1 MTVGPPEGYN
11 LQIREVGTM
20 GVIVRDKAAYHQ
32 QTDER
37 INRHLESPDW
47 SVRQKLALACRILAM
62 EGHDSGLAGQLTAR
76 GPRPNTYYMLRFG
89 LGLDEIAAGNL
100 LLVDDDL
107 NVLEGEGMPN
117 PSNRFHLWI
126 YRARPVIG
134 SIMHTHPPH
143 VSALSMIGV
152 PLAVSHMDTT
162 LFFEDCAWLREW
174 PGTPIGDEEG
184 RIISE
189 ALGDKKAILLAHH
202 GLLTATASVEHALV
216 LAMFIE
222 RAAKLQLM
230 AMSAGTIAPV
240 DPALAQEAHD
250 YRHKPKAIA
259 ATFAYYARR
268 ALRQDASVLD

>member
-1 MTVGPPEGYN
+1 MDA
-11 LQIREVGTM
+11 
-20 GVIVRDKAAYHQ
+20 IVRDKQAYHQ
-32 QTDER
+32 QTTER
-37 INRHLESPDW
+37 MNKHFVLPEWSP
-47 SVRQKLALACRILAM
+47 RQKLALSCRILAA
-62 EGHDSGLAGQLTAR
+62 EGHDSGLAGQITMR
-76 GPRPNTYYMLRFG
+76 GERPGTYYMLRFG
-89 LGLDEIAAGNL
+89 LGFDEITADNL

-126 YRARPVIG
+126 YRARPHINA
-134 SIMHTHPPH
+134 ITHTHAPH
-143 VSALSMIGV
+143 VSALSMLGV

-162 LFFEDCAWLREW
+162 LFHEDCAWLREW

-189 ALGDKKAILLAHH
+189 ALGEKRAILLAHH
-202 GLLTATASVEHALV
+202 GQLTACESMEEASV

-230 AMSAGTIAPV
+230 AMSAGTILPI
-240 DPALAQEAHD
+240 DPALAREAHD
-250 YRHKPKAIA
+250 YRLKPRAIA

-268 ALRQDASVLD
+268 TLRQDQRVLGP

>member
-1 MTVGPPEGYN
+1 MDV
-11 LQIREVGTM
+11 V
-20 GVIVRDKAAYHQ
+20 VRDKAAYQQ
-32 QTDER
+32 QTEER
-37 INRHLESPDW
+37 MDRHFESPGW
-47 SVRQKLALACRILAM
+47 SIKQKLALACRILAA
-62 EGHDSGLAGQLTAR
+62 EGHDSGVAGQLTTR
-76 GPRPNTYYMLRFG
+76 GQKRGTHHMLRFG
-89 LGLDEIAAGNL
+89 LGLDEITSGNL

-107 NVLEGEGMPN
+107 NVLEGDGMPN

-126 YRARPVIG
+126 YRARPAVS

-143 VSALSMIGV
+143 ISALSMIGV
-152 PLAVSHMDTT
+152 PLAVSHMDTS

-202 GLLTATASVEHALV
+202 GQLTATASVKHALV
-216 LAMFIE
+216 LAMFVE

-230 AMSAGTIAPV
+230 AMSAGTILPV

-250 YRHKPKAIA
+250 YRHKPKAISA
-259 ATFAYYARR
+259 MFAYYARR
-268 ALRQDASVLD
+268 VIKQDASVLD

>member
-1 MTVGPPEGYN
+1 MDV
-11 LQIREVGTM
+11 V
-20 GVIVRDKAAYHQ
+20 VRDKAAYQQ
-32 QTDER
+32 QTEER
-37 INRHLESPDW
+37 MDRHFGSLGW
-47 SVRQKLALACRILAM
+47 SIKQKLALACRILAA

-76 GPRPNTYYMLRFG
+76 GPKPGTYYMLRFG
-89 LGLDEIAAGNL
+89 LGLDEITSGNL

-107 NVLEGEGMPN
+107 NVLEGDGMPN

-126 YRARPVIG
+126 YRARPAVS

-143 VSALSMIGV
+143 ISALSMIGV
-152 PLAVSHMDTT
+152 PLAVSHMDTS

-189 ALGDKKAILLAHH
+189 ALGDKKVILLAHH
-202 GLLTATASVEHALV
+202 GQLTATASVEHALV
-216 LAMFIE
+216 LAMFVE

-230 AMSAGTIAPV
+230 AMSAGTILPI

-268 ALRQDASVLD
+268 VLKQDASVLD

>member
-1 MTVGPPEGYN
+1 MA
-11 LQIREVGTM
+11 
-20 GVIVRDKAAYHQ
+20 IVRDKAFYHQ

-37 INRHLESPDW
+37 IGRHFEIPAWSP
-47 SVRQKLALACRILAM
+47 RQKLALAGRILAM
-62 EGHDSGLAGQLTAR
+62 EGHDSGLAGQLSAR
-76 GPRPNTYYMLRFG
+76 GPNPGTYYMLRFG
-89 LGLDEIAAGNL
+89 LGLDEITASNL

-126 YRARPVIG
+126 YRARPAVN
-134 SIMHTHPPH
+134 SIMHTHAPN

-152 PLAVSHMDTT
+152 PLAVSHMDTS

-174 PGTPIGDEEG
+174 PGAPIGDEEG
-184 RIISE
+184 RIISD

-202 GLLTATASVEHALV
+202 GQLTATDSVEHSLV
-216 LAMFIE
+216 LAMFME

-230 AMSAGTIAPV
+230 AMSAGAILPV

-250 YRHKPKAIA
+250 YRHKAKAIA

-268 ALRQDASVLD
+268 ALRQDASALD

>member
-1 MTVGPPEGYN
+1 MET
-11 LQIREVGTM
+11 
-20 GVIVRDKAAYHQ
+20 IVRDKTAYHR

-37 INRHLESPDW
+37 MNRHFQVPDW

-100 LLVDDDL
+100 LMVDDDL
-107 NVLEGEGMPN
+107 NVLEGEGMAN

-202 GLLTATASVEHALV
+202 GQLTATASVEHALV
-216 LAMFIE
+216 LAMFVE
-222 RAAKLQLM
+222 RAAKLQLI
-230 AMSAGTIAPV
+230 AMSAGTILPV
-240 DPALAQEAHD
+240 DRALAQEAHD

-259 ATFAYYARR
+259 ATFGYYARR
-268 ALRQDASVLD
+268 VIRQDASVLD

>member
-1 MTVGPPEGYN
+1 MVAVV
-11 LQIREVGTM
+11 RE
-20 GVIVRDKAAYHQ
+20 KSAYHA

-37 INRHLESPDW
+37 INRHFTSPDW
-47 SVRQKLALACRILAM
+47 SSREKLALACRILAM
-62 EGHDSGLAGQLTAR
+62 EGHDSGLAGQLSAR
-76 GPRPNTYYMLRFG
+76 GPKPGSYYMLRFG
-89 LGLDEIAAGNL
+89 LGLDEITAGNL

-107 NVLEGEGMPN
+107 NVLEGDGMPN

-126 YRARPVIG
+126 YRARAAAG
-134 SIMHTHPPH
+134 SIVHTHPPH

-152 PLAVSHMDTT
+152 PLAVSHMDTS

-184 RIISE
+184 RIISQ

-202 GLLTATASVEHALV
+202 GQLTATASVEHSLV
-216 LAMFIE
+216 LSMFIE
-222 RAAKLQLM
+222 RAAKLQLL
-230 AMSAGTIAPV
+230 AMSAGTILPV

-250 YRHKPKAIA
+250 YRHKTKAID

-268 ALRQDASVLD
+268 ALRLDASVLE

>member
-1 MTVGPPEGYN
+1 MDV
-11 LQIREVGTM
+11 V
-20 GVIVRDKAAYHQ
+20 VRDKAAYHQ
-32 QTDER
+32 QTEER
-37 INRHLESPDW
+37 MDRHLESAGW
-47 SVRQKLALACRILAM
+47 SVKQKLALACRILAT

-76 GPRPNTYYMLRFG
+76 GQKPGTYYMLRFG
-89 LGLDEIAAGNL
+89 LGLDEITSGNL

-107 NVLEGEGMPN
+107 NVLEGDGMPN

-126 YRARPVIG
+126 YRARSAVG

-143 VSALSMIGV
+143 ISALSMIGV
-152 PLAVSHMDTT
+152 PLAVSHMDTS

-189 ALGDKKAILLAHH
+189 ALGDKRAILLAHH
-202 GLLTATASVEHALV
+202 GQLTAAASVEHALV
-216 LAMFIE
+216 LAMFVE
-222 RAAKLQLM
+222 RAAKLQLL
-230 AMSAGTIAPV
+230 AMSAGTILPV

-250 YRHKPKAIA
+250 YRHKPMAIA

-268 ALRQDASVLD
+268 MLKQDASVLD